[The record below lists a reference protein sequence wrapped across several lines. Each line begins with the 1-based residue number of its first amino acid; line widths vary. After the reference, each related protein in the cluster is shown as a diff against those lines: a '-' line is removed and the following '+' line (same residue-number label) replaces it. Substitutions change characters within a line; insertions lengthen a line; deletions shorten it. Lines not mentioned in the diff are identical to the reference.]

1 MSGRGDRGRA
11 RGRGGGAPRGRGD
24 SGSRGSSPAHGT
36 PRGAS
41 PSFGSRGSS
50 PAGGSGFR
58 GGRGEGFRGGGAPRG
73 RGGVRGPP
81 PEQVHY
87 APEPI
92 PAPPEGPAT
101 IDARI
106 NTMQLGVE
114 KFKKAP
120 KSVEHPLRP
129 GFGSLGV
136 PIVVRANFFALK
148 IRPGLIIHEYRVDI
162 TPKTDINR
170 LKARI
175 LACLEDLPAFA
186 QYKLDVAHDKSEKL
200 VANRALP
207 QPLDF
212 EVTFVEEGETT
223 PRPNAKTYK
232 VEIVKT
238 AELDTKQLTQ
248 HVGGDLANKDIDIN
262 PIVSAINLI
271 IQMQSS
277 RTGIR
282 VGRNRHFFGPPVQS
296 IGNGVEAW
304 RGYYASVRPAW
315 NTMMVNIN
323 VCMTAFVESKNL
335 GTAIA
340 QFMQGSY
347 GAVPTLSRMFQKS
360 NLKVKTLH
368 LGYRKPVRAILGK
381 TPDQQTFECKEMGGT
396 VTVAEYFKKKYPN
409 NPIEYPHLP
418 LVDIGTSEKPN
429 YIPAELCQIIR
440 AIPFRGKLDDRQTSD
455 MLRVACQS
463 PKVNSN
469 LIRGEGFD
477 KLDLISPHETMK
489 HFGISIDRQMTVIP
503 ARILPPPGINYAA
516 GKPPRVNDGSWNI
529 LDVKFHRPGQL
540 GVLTMLIVREESR
553 PGPWTG
559 PGDQNMWDFV
569 SRFA

>member
-1 MSGRGDRGRA
+1 
-11 RGRGGGAPRGRGD
+11 
-24 SGSRGSSPAHGT
+24 
-36 PRGAS
+36 
-41 PSFGSRGSS
+41 
-50 PAGGSGFR
+50 
-58 GGRGEGFRGGGAPRG
+58 
-73 RGGVRGPP
+73 
-81 PEQVHY
+81 
-87 APEPI
+87 
-92 PAPPEGPAT
+92 
-101 IDARI
+101 
-106 NTMQLGVE
+106 
-114 KFKKAP
+114 
-120 KSVEHPLRP
+120 
-129 GFGSLGV
+129 
-136 PIVVRANFFALK
+136 
-148 IRPGLIIHEYRVDI
+148 
-162 TPKTDINR
+162 
-170 LKARI
+170 
-175 LACLEDLPAFA
+175 
-186 QYKLDVAHDKSEKL
+186 
-200 VANRALP
+200 
-207 QPLDF
+207 
-212 EVTFVEEGETT
+212 
-223 PRPNAKTYK
+223 
-232 VEIVKT
+232 
-238 AELDTKQLTQ
+238 
-248 HVGGDLANKDIDIN
+248 
-262 PIVSAINLI
+262 
-271 IQMQSS
+271 MQSS

-396 VTVAEYFKKKYPN
+396 VTVAEYFRKKYPN

-463 PKVNSN
+463 PRVNSN

-477 KLDLISPHETMK
+477 KLNLISPHETMK
-489 HFGISIDRQMTVIP
+489 HFGITIDRQMTVIP
-503 ARILPPPGINYAA
+503 ARVLPPPGINYAA

-529 LDVKFHRPGQL
+529 LDVKFHRHGQL

-569 SRFA
+569 SRFAQKCRNTGIQVSSERPVIEPTETLPPYHPDRDPSRAAAVLKVKVALTKLAQSKPRVIFVLLNARDNYIYPAIKRIGDVELGIQTICMQLDKAIGRGDHGKQDQYFSNVALKVNTKLGGVNHRLERRDLQWLLEKRTMVVGADVTHRKQLIHEIALY